1 MDDRERS
8 RLEAH
13 LEAAVDVAR
22 DAIADAAD
30 AVGLSKRSQ
39 RTIRRVMR
47 EPAGPQHL
55 PAPTPTPA
63 PAPAPDVPRPS

>member
-8 RLEAH
+8 RLEAS

-22 DAIADAAD
+22 DAIAEAAD
-30 AVGLSKRSQ
+30 AVGFSKRSQ
-39 RTIRRVMR
+39 RTIRKVMR

-55 PAPTPTPA
+55 PGAL
-63 PAPAPDVPRPS
+63 PDAARPS

>member
-8 RLEAH
+8 RLEAS

-22 DAIADAAD
+22 DAIAEAAD
-30 AVGLSKRSQ
+30 AVGFSKRSQ
-39 RTIRRVMR
+39 RTIRQVMR

-55 PAPTPTPA
+55 PGAV
-63 PAPAPDVPRPS
+63 PDTVRPS